1 MNTREFLEQLLDK
14 YSALTRT
21 ELSDDMLGPY
31 SKIVLFDAGYKTDTG
46 QIKRN
51 QAARIS
57 HEFLKYT
64 LKEEDV
70 DWNDAR
76 NLKDIYD
83 CKICANPVA
92 QVYEK
97 GIIDSREKD
106 IFGMEDILTEIQLS
120 TIIERLSK
128 RISKQDIRQ

>member
-14 YSALTRT
+14 YRVITDT
-21 ELSDDMLGPY
+21 DLSDDMLGPY
-31 SKIVLFDAGYKTDTG
+31 SKTVLFDAAYKADTS

-51 QAARIS
+51 QAARIA

-64 LKEEDV
+64 LMEEDV
-70 DWNDAR
+70 DWNGAR

-106 IFGMEDILTEIQLS
+106 IFGMDDILTEIQLS
-120 TIIERLSK
+120 IIIERLSK
-128 RISKQDIRQ
+128 RISKQDVHQ